1 MKILNRTLFK
11 KDKEK
16 FKIPR
21 SVQDAIPIDAMWE
34 DGIFLVGKNKYSK
47 CFKFTDINYS
57 VASREDK
64 EEMFLEYS
72 ELLNSFDTGATSK
85 ITIINRRLNKLDFQ
99 KTMFIKLEDD
109 ELDKYRK
116 EYNKMLLDK
125 ATASNGIVQEKCIT
139 ITIEKKNI
147 EDARLYFLRIG
158 TELIN
163 KFKELGSVCV
173 ELEAVERLQL
183 FHDFYRVGEETAFN
197 FDFIS
202 NMRKGHSFKDYIC
215 PDTFEIKDDYIKIG
229 NRYARVLFL
238 KEYANYIKD
247 SMVAELTDINKN
259 SMMSIDVIP
268 IAMDEAVREAENRRL
283 GVETNITNW
292 QRRQNAN
299 NNFSAIIPYDL
310 EMQREQSKEFLDD
323 LITRDQRMFMS
334 VLTMVHTAETKEE
347 LDNDTEEI
355 LTIARKNLCQF
366 GVLKF
371 QQLDGLNTAMPFGV
385 RKIDTLRTLT
395 TESLAVFMPFRV
407 QEIRETNGIYYGQ
420 NVISKNMI
428 IADRKKLLNG
438 NSLVFGVSGSGKSF
452 ITKEEIVFTM
462 LKDKN
467 ADVIVIDPEN
477 EYTPLVKALGGEVIK
492 VSATSGN
499 HINAMDMN
507 KNYADGANPVIL
519 KSEFIL
525 SLCEQLIES
534 DNLGAKQK
542 SIIDRCTASTY
553 RYYLQGNYQGTPP
566 TLQDFYQELLK
577 QEETEAKEIALAIE
591 LFVNGSLNTFA
602 KQTNVDTENRL
613 ICYNILDLGKQLLP
627 LGMLVVLDSILNRIT
642 QNRAKGR
649 NTYIFIDEIYLLLR
663 NEYSANFLYTLWKRV
678 RKYGAYLIGITQN
691 VEDML
696 QNNTARAMMANSELI
711 IMLNQASTD
720 RAELAKL
727 LNISDLQLSYI
738 TNVGSGEGLL
748 KIGSSLIPFSNK
760 FPKDTELYKLM
771 TTKLR
776 RRCNYIMRKIVYTI
790 ITILLIGLV
799 LISSYLIFKEK
810 KQNEKQENTFEI
822 LNNAITENAVE
833 ENIENQEERKIDINK
848 LYEENKDIVGWLK
861 IDNTTINYPIMQ
873 NINDPNYYLRRDFYK
888 NYSSYGTPYMAK
900 QCNLNSDNIVIY
912 GHHMKNNK
920 MFGELEKY
928 KSKDFYNNH
937 KIITFTTLEKE
948 YSYEIFAVFKTT
960 VYTKNTFRYYENIN
974 FENKKMYNDF
984 INICKDKSL
993 YQTGIEIKDKE
1004 KLITLSTCE
1013 YSNKNSR
1020 LVIVARKIK

>member
-525 SLCEQLIES
+525 SLCEQLIGS

-810 KQNEKQENTFEI
+810 KQNEKQENTFEDLI
-822 LNNAITENAVE
+822 EIVE

-861 IDNTTINYPIMQ
+861 IDNTTINYPIIQ

-984 INICKDKSL
+984 INKCKDKSL

>member
-525 SLCEQLIES
+525 SLCEQLIGS

-810 KQNEKQENTFEI
+810 KQNEKQENTFEDLI
-822 LNNAITENAVE
+822 EIVE

-993 YQTGIEIKDKE
+993 YQTDIEIKDKE

>member
-1 MKILNRTLFK
+1 MKILNRILFK

-525 SLCEQLIES
+525 SLCEQLIGS

-738 TNVGSGEGLL
+738 TNVGAGEGLL

-810 KQNEKQENTFEI
+810 KQNEKQENTFEDLI
-822 LNNAITENAVE
+822 EIVE

-873 NINDPNYYLRRDFYK
+873 NINDPNYYLHRDFYK

-993 YQTGIEIKDKE
+993 YQTGIKIKDKE

>member
-16 FKIPR
+16 FKIPK

-371 QQLDGLNTAMPFGV
+371 QQLDGLNTSMPFGV

-525 SLCEQLIES
+525 SLCEQLIGS

-602 KQTNVDTENRL
+602 K
-613 ICYNILDLGKQLLP
+613 
-627 LGMLVVLDSILNRIT
+627 
-642 QNRAKGR
+642 
-649 NTYIFIDEIYLLLR
+649 
-663 NEYSANFLYTLWKRV
+663 
-678 RKYGAYLIGITQN
+678 
-691 VEDML
+691 
-696 QNNTARAMMANSELI
+696 
-711 IMLNQASTD
+711 
-720 RAELAKL
+720 
-727 LNISDLQLSYI
+727 
-738 TNVGSGEGLL
+738 
-748 KIGSSLIPFSNK
+748 
-760 FPKDTELYKLM
+760 
-771 TTKLR
+771 
-776 RRCNYIMRKIVYTI
+776 
-790 ITILLIGLV
+790 
-799 LISSYLIFKEK
+799 
-810 KQNEKQENTFEI
+810 
-822 LNNAITENAVE
+822 
-833 ENIENQEERKIDINK
+833 
-848 LYEENKDIVGWLK
+848 
-861 IDNTTINYPIMQ
+861 
-873 NINDPNYYLRRDFYK
+873 
-888 NYSSYGTPYMAK
+888 
-900 QCNLNSDNIVIY
+900 
-912 GHHMKNNK
+912 
-920 MFGELEKY
+920 
-928 KSKDFYNNH
+928 
-937 KIITFTTLEKE
+937 
-948 YSYEIFAVFKTT
+948 
-960 VYTKNTFRYYENIN
+960 
-974 FENKKMYNDF
+974 
-984 INICKDKSL
+984 
-993 YQTGIEIKDKE
+993 
-1004 KLITLSTCE
+1004 
-1013 YSNKNSR
+1013 
-1020 LVIVARKIK
+1020 

>member
-16 FKIPR
+16 FKIPK
-21 SVQDAIPIDAMWE
+21 SVQDVIPIDAMWE

-85 ITIINRRLNKLDFQ
+85 VTIINRRLNKLDFQ

-366 GVLKF
+366 GVLRF

-525 SLCEQLIES
+525 SLCEQLIGS

-790 ITILLIGLV
+790 ITILLISLV

-810 KQNEKQENTFEI
+810 KQNEKQENTFEDLI
-822 LNNAITENAVE
+822 EIVE

-873 NINDPNYYLRRDFYK
+873 NINDPNYYLHRDFYK

-974 FENKKMYNDF
+974 FENKKMYDDF

-993 YQTGIEIKDKE
+993 YQTGIKIKDKE

>member
-16 FKIPR
+16 FKIPK

-366 GVLKF
+366 GVLRF

-525 SLCEQLIES
+525 SLCEQLIGS

-738 TNVGSGEGLL
+738 TNVGAGEGLL

-776 RRCNYIMRKIVYTI
+776 RRCNYIMRKIGYTI
-790 ITILLIGLV
+790 ITILLISLV

-810 KQNEKQENTFEI
+810 KQNEKQENTFEDLI
-822 LNNAITENAVE
+822 EIVE

-873 NINDPNYYLRRDFYK
+873 NINDPNYYLHRDFYK

-974 FENKKMYNDF
+974 FENKKMYDDF

>member
-499 HINAMDMN
+499 HINVMDMN

-525 SLCEQLIES
+525 SLCEQLIGS

-790 ITILLIGLV
+790 ITILLISLV

-810 KQNEKQENTFEI
+810 KQNEKQENTFEDLI
-822 LNNAITENAVE
+822 EIVE

-873 NINDPNYYLRRDFYK
+873 NINDPNYYLHRDFYK

-974 FENKKMYNDF
+974 FENKKMYDDF

>member
-525 SLCEQLIES
+525 SLCEQLIGS

-738 TNVGSGEGLL
+738 TNVGAGEGLL
-748 KIGSSLIPFSNK
+748 KIGNSLIPFSNK

-810 KQNEKQENTFEI
+810 KQNEKQENTFEDLI
-822 LNNAITENAVE
+822 EIVE

-873 NINDPNYYLRRDFYK
+873 NINDPNYYLHRDFYK

-984 INICKDKSL
+984 INICIDKSL
-993 YQTGIEIKDKE
+993 YQTGIKIKDKE

>member
-16 FKIPR
+16 FKILR

-525 SLCEQLIES
+525 SLCEQLIGS

-542 SIIDRCTASTY
+542 SIIDRCTASAY

-738 TNVGSGEGLL
+738 TNVGAGEGLL

-810 KQNEKQENTFEI
+810 KQNEKQENTFEDLI
-822 LNNAITENAVE
+822 EIVE

-873 NINDPNYYLRRDFYK
+873 NINDPNYYLHRDFYK

-993 YQTGIEIKDKE
+993 YQTGIKIKDKE

>member
-810 KQNEKQENTFEI
+810 KQNEKQENTFEDLI
-822 LNNAITENAVE
+822 EIVE

-993 YQTGIEIKDKE
+993 YQTGIKIKDKE

>member
-525 SLCEQLIES
+525 SLCEQLIGS

-790 ITILLIGLV
+790 ITILLIGLA

-810 KQNEKQENTFEI
+810 KQNEKQENTFEDLI
-822 LNNAITENAVE
+822 EIVE

>member
-334 VLTMVHTAETKEE
+334 VLTMVHIAETKEE

-366 GVLKF
+366 GVLRF

-525 SLCEQLIES
+525 SLCEQLIGS

-810 KQNEKQENTFEI
+810 KQNEKQENTFEDLI
-822 LNNAITENAVE
+822 EIVE

-861 IDNTTINYPIMQ
+861 IDSTTINYPIMQ
-873 NINDPNYYLRRDFYK
+873 NINDPNYYLHRDFYK

-993 YQTGIEIKDKE
+993 YQTDIEIKDKE

>member
-525 SLCEQLIES
+525 SLCEQLIGS

-790 ITILLIGLV
+790 ITILLISLV

-810 KQNEKQENTFEI
+810 KQNEKQENTFEDLI
-822 LNNAITENAVE
+822 EIVE

-960 VYTKNTFRYYENIN
+960 VYTKNTFRYYENVN

>member
-16 FKIPR
+16 FKIPK

-139 ITIEKKNI
+139 ITIEKKSI

-385 RKIDTLRTLT
+385 RKINTLRTLT

-525 SLCEQLIES
+525 SLCEQLIGS

-542 SIIDRCTASTY
+542 SIIDKCTASTY

-738 TNVGSGEGLL
+738 TNVGAGEGLL

-790 ITILLIGLV
+790 ITILLISLV

-810 KQNEKQENTFEI
+810 KQNEKQENTFEDLI
-822 LNNAITENAVE
+822 EIVE

-873 NINDPNYYLRRDFYK
+873 NINDPNYYLHRDFYK

-974 FENKKMYNDF
+974 FENKKMYDDF

>member
-525 SLCEQLIES
+525 SLCEQLIGS

-738 TNVGSGEGLL
+738 TNVGAGEGLL

-810 KQNEKQENTFEI
+810 KQNEKQENTFEDLI
-822 LNNAITENAVE
+822 EIVE

-993 YQTGIEIKDKE
+993 YQTGIKIKDKE

>member
-16 FKIPR
+16 FKIPK

-72 ELLNSFDTGATSK
+72 KLLNSFDTGATSK

-139 ITIEKKNI
+139 ITIEKKSI

-385 RKIDTLRTLT
+385 RKINTLRTLT

-525 SLCEQLIES
+525 SLCEQLIGS

-738 TNVGSGEGLL
+738 TNVGAGEGLL

-790 ITILLIGLV
+790 ITILLISLV

-810 KQNEKQENTFEI
+810 KQNEKQENTFEDLI
-822 LNNAITENAVE
+822 EIVE

-873 NINDPNYYLRRDFYK
+873 NINDPNYYLHRDFYK

-974 FENKKMYNDF
+974 FENKKMYDDF

>member
-525 SLCEQLIES
+525 SLCEQLIGS

-810 KQNEKQENTFEI
+810 KQNEKQENTFEDLI
-822 LNNAITENAVE
+822 EIVE

-848 LYEENKDIVGWLK
+848 LYEENKDIVGWIK

>member
-16 FKIPR
+16 FKIPK

-139 ITIEKKNI
+139 ITIEKKSI

-385 RKIDTLRTLT
+385 RKINTLRTLT

-525 SLCEQLIES
+525 SLCEQLIGS

-738 TNVGSGEGLL
+738 TNVGAGEGLL

-810 KQNEKQENTFEI
+810 KQNEKQENTFEDLI
-822 LNNAITENAVE
+822 EIVE

-873 NINDPNYYLRRDFYK
+873 NINDPNYYLHRDFYK

-993 YQTGIEIKDKE
+993 YQTGIKIKDKE

>member
-334 VLTMVHTAETKEE
+334 VLTLVHTAETKEE

-525 SLCEQLIES
+525 SLCEQLIGS

-810 KQNEKQENTFEI
+810 KQNEKQENTFEDLI
-822 LNNAITENAVE
+822 EIVE

-993 YQTGIEIKDKE
+993 YQTGIKIKDKE

>member
-366 GVLKF
+366 GVLRF

-525 SLCEQLIES
+525 SLCEQLIGS

-810 KQNEKQENTFEI
+810 KQNEKQENTFEDLI
-822 LNNAITENAVE
+822 EIVE

-861 IDNTTINYPIMQ
+861 IDSTTINYPIMQ
-873 NINDPNYYLRRDFYK
+873 NINDPNYYLHRDFYK

-993 YQTGIEIKDKE
+993 YQTDIEIKDKE

>member
-268 IAMDEAVREAENRRL
+268 IAMDEAVQEAENRRL

-525 SLCEQLIES
+525 SLCEQLIGS

-810 KQNEKQENTFEI
+810 KQNEKQENTFEDLI
-822 LNNAITENAVE
+822 EIVE

>member
-507 KNYADGANPVIL
+507 KNYVDGANPVIL

-525 SLCEQLIES
+525 SLCEQLIGS

-810 KQNEKQENTFEI
+810 KQNEKQENTFEDLI
-822 LNNAITENAVE
+822 EIVE

>member
-525 SLCEQLIES
+525 SLCEQLIGS

-810 KQNEKQENTFEI
+810 KQNEKQENTFEDLI
-822 LNNAITENAVE
+822 EIVE

-861 IDNTTINYPIMQ
+861 IDNTTITYPIMQ

>member
-525 SLCEQLIES
+525 SLCEQLIGS

-790 ITILLIGLV
+790 ITILLISLV

-810 KQNEKQENTFEI
+810 KQNEKQENTFEDLI
-822 LNNAITENAVE
+822 EIVE

-861 IDNTTINYPIMQ
+861 IDNTTINSPIMQ
-873 NINDPNYYLRRDFYK
+873 NINDPNYYLHRDFYK

-974 FENKKMYNDF
+974 FENKKMYDDF

>member
-525 SLCEQLIES
+525 SLCEQLIGS

-810 KQNEKQENTFEI
+810 KQNEKQENTFEDLI
-822 LNNAITENAVE
+822 EIVE

-948 YSYEIFAVFKTT
+948 HSYEIFAVFKTT

>member
-1 MKILNRTLFK
+1 MKIINRTLFK

-16 FKIPR
+16 FKIPK

-139 ITIEKKNI
+139 ITIEKKSI

-247 SMVAELTDINKN
+247 SIVAELTDINKN

-525 SLCEQLIES
+525 SLCEQLIGS

-790 ITILLIGLV
+790 ITILLISLV

-810 KQNEKQENTFEI
+810 KQNEKQENTFEDLI
-822 LNNAITENAVE
+822 EIVE

-873 NINDPNYYLRRDFYK
+873 NINDPNYYLHRDFYK

-937 KIITFTTLEKE
+937 KIISFTTLEKE

>member
-11 KDKEK
+11 KNKEK
-16 FKIPR
+16 FKIPK

-366 GVLKF
+366 GVLRF

-525 SLCEQLIES
+525 SLCEQLIGS

-810 KQNEKQENTFEI
+810 KQNEKQENTFEDLI
-822 LNNAITENAVE
+822 EIVE

>member
-525 SLCEQLIES
+525 SLCEQLIGS

-810 KQNEKQENTFEI
+810 KQNEKQENTFEDLI
-822 LNNAITENAVE
+822 EIVE

-848 LYEENKDIVGWLK
+848 LYEENNDIVGWLK

>member
-16 FKIPR
+16 FKIPK

-366 GVLKF
+366 GVLRF

-525 SLCEQLIES
+525 SLCEQLIGS

-810 KQNEKQENTFEI
+810 KQNEKQENTFEDLI
-822 LNNAITENAVE
+822 EIVE

-873 NINDPNYYLRRDFYK
+873 NINDPNYYLHRDFYK
-888 NYSSYGTPYMAK
+888 NYFSYGTPYMAK

>member
-16 FKIPR
+16 FKIPK

-139 ITIEKKNI
+139 ITIEKKSI

-366 GVLKF
+366 GVLRF

-525 SLCEQLIES
+525 SLCEQLIGS

-810 KQNEKQENTFEI
+810 KQNEKQENTFEDLI
-822 LNNAITENAVE
+822 EIVE

-873 NINDPNYYLRRDFYK
+873 NINDPNYYLHRDFYK

-960 VYTKNTFRYYENIN
+960 VYIKNTFRYYENIN

>member
-525 SLCEQLIES
+525 SLCEQLIGS

-738 TNVGSGEGLL
+738 TNVGAGEGLL

-810 KQNEKQENTFEI
+810 KQNEKQENTFEDLI
-822 LNNAITENAVE
+822 EIVE

-873 NINDPNYYLRRDFYK
+873 NINDPNYYLHRDFYK

-920 MFGELEKY
+920 MFGKLEKY

-993 YQTGIEIKDKE
+993 YQTGIKIKDKE

>member
-1 MKILNRTLFK
+1 LKILNRTLFK

-452 ITKEEIVFTM
+452 ITKEESVFTM

-525 SLCEQLIES
+525 SLCEQLIGS

-810 KQNEKQENTFEI
+810 KQNEKQENTFEDLI
-822 LNNAITENAVE
+822 EIVE

>member
-34 DGIFLVGKNKYSK
+34 DGTFLVGKNKYSK

-525 SLCEQLIES
+525 SLCEQLIGS

-790 ITILLIGLV
+790 ITILLISLV

-810 KQNEKQENTFEI
+810 KQNEKQENTFEDLI
-822 LNNAITENAVE
+822 EIVE

-873 NINDPNYYLRRDFYK
+873 NINDPNYYLHRDFYK

-974 FENKKMYNDF
+974 FENKKMYDDF

>member
-371 QQLDGLNTAMPFGV
+371 QQLDGLNTSMPFGV

-525 SLCEQLIES
+525 SLCEQLIGS

-649 NTYIFIDEIYLLLR
+649 KTYIFIDEIYLLLR

-738 TNVGSGEGLL
+738 TNVGAGEGLL

-810 KQNEKQENTFEI
+810 KQNEKQENTFEDLI
-822 LNNAITENAVE
+822 EIVE

-873 NINDPNYYLRRDFYK
+873 NINDPNYYLHRDFYK

>member
-11 KDKEK
+11 EDKEK
-16 FKIPR
+16 FKIPK

-139 ITIEKKNI
+139 ITIEKKSI

-525 SLCEQLIES
+525 SLCEQLIGS

-738 TNVGSGEGLL
+738 TNVGAGEGLL

-790 ITILLIGLV
+790 ITILLIVLV

-810 KQNEKQENTFEI
+810 KQNEKQENTFEDLI
-822 LNNAITENAVE
+822 EIVE

-873 NINDPNYYLRRDFYK
+873 NINDPNYYLHRDFYK

>member
-525 SLCEQLIES
+525 SLCEQLIGS

-810 KQNEKQENTFEI
+810 KQNEKQENTFEDLI
-822 LNNAITENAVE
+822 EIVE

-937 KIITFTTLEKE
+937 KIITFITLEKE

>member
-147 EDARLYFLRIG
+147 EDTRLYFLRIG

-525 SLCEQLIES
+525 SLCEQLIGS

-810 KQNEKQENTFEI
+810 KQNEKQENTFEDLI
-822 LNNAITENAVE
+822 EIVE